1 MSILH
6 LTKSFWLHHLFPHRR
21 EFQEKICEV
30 KQVYKG
36 NKSEGRREVNLATW
50 LREKTDVSRMGRA
63 KYTFQAGICEPFF
76 QKWGNGP

>member
-1 MSILH
+1 MSILN
-6 LTKSFWLHHLFPHRR
+6 LTRSFGLHHLSPHRR

-36 NKSEGRREVNLATW
+36 IKSEGRREVNLATW

-63 KYTFQAGICEPFF
+63 KYTFQAGMCGPFSPE
-76 QKWGNGP
+76 WGNGP